1 MRTIF
6 AFGDSY
12 TYGHG
17 LKDCWV
23 KEGDTYKVGSVHS
36 QYAWP
41 SLLATD
47 LGYNLKNYSRPGISN
62 LAILHKILNTNL
74 DVNSVCVIMW
84 SYYSRDMI
92 FNKDYSPMKELFNK
106 SPHNVNKII
115 NVGNWIEDEISKNW
129 MLAHNDTDLIMR
141 SWFNIHHANLFF
153 EKLKVPHYNVFV
165 NYPMLEKHKP
175 MYCKIPFRDISVQH
189 FIDNALDGNHP
200 GPLTHQR
207 IAKDIKQCLIEDS
220 II

>member
-1 MRTIF
+1 
-6 AFGDSY
+6 
-12 TYGHG
+12 
-17 LKDCWV
+17 
-23 KEGDTYKVGSVHS
+23 
-36 QYAWP
+36 
-41 SLLATD
+41 
-47 LGYNLKNYSRPGISN
+47 
-62 LAILHKILNTNL
+62 
-74 DVNSVCVIMW
+74 
-84 SYYSRDMI
+84 
-92 FNKDYSPMKELFNK
+92 MKELFNK

-200 GPLTHQR
+200 GPLTQQR
-207 IAKDIKQCLIEDS
+207 IAKDIKECLIEDS